1 MNKVSEAILSSLGHC
16 WETFICS
23 SLLARLMEEVPA
35 NKVLLGCNLTFWEVS
50 QQTYVQ
56 ALLASLGVVIG
67 QNLEPFSGGRVHK
80 KLGVV

>member
-35 NKVLLGCNLTFWEVS
+35 NKVLLACNLTFWEVS
-50 QQTYVQ
+50 QQTYELD
-56 ALLASLGVVIG
+56 ALNAKIQYLPDEGERVE
-67 QNLEPFSGGRVHK
+67 EPLSF
-80 KLGVV
+80 